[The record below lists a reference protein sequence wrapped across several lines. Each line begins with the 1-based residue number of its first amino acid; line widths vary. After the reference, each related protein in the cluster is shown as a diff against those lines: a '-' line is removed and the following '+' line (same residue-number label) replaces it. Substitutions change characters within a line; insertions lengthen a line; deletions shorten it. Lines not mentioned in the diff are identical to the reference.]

1 MEAAMS
7 GNDVYN
13 TLTPETLGYID
24 GVVEPTEGFANGQLY
39 FLESGGLT
47 IAQNGSVTSAPLKG
61 FPDIGYGSY
70 LKDVNSLAAVL
81 QVFTMTSQVTIN
93 GVQQSFTGNVFQI
106 SADIAVASGQPVT
119 PATSIV
125 EYFQE
130 LVTGD
135 TSEYQL
141 TVSSQDEVLAKLNS
155 DISNALGDF
164 IAGTTYREGIASIT
178 FVAVP
183 DGADVNE
190 KYVVFS

>member
-1 MEAAMS
+1 
-7 GNDVYN
+7 
-13 TLTPETLGYID
+13 
-24 GVVEPTEGFANGQLY
+24 
-39 FLESGGLT
+39 
-47 IAQNGSVTSAPLKG
+47 
-61 FPDIGYGSY
+61 
-70 LKDVNSLAAVL
+70 VNSLAAVL

-119 PATSIV
+119 PPTSIL

-164 IAGTTYREGIASIT
+164 IAGTIPTYTFGTSPPTAANPVTFSLTMAQAETALEDFINGGTFSESPSGNLNTLTIT
-178 FVAVP
+178 
-183 DGADVNE
+183 GTGGRRRGL
-190 KYVVFS
+190 YRQGG